1 MALKLLSKPTVK
13 TDADIST
20 NPFTPS
26 ESSFICIAQNNL
38 INLLMKTTDKKKD
51 IEDITS
57 HQLKKATGAGC
68 SILFRSLKA
77 VDLRL
82 FLFIVSK
89 LCSLINIKNRAK
101 EISLSVKEYQEL
113 TNQKDYCR
121 TKEQMKE
128 SLARLNSVTLNQ
140 DDFSC
145 KLFESVRTERSS
157 FIIAYN
163 KHFFS
168 MISDEKQ
175 AFLTY
180 IPADLFKLNLKKDS
194 LSFFLG
200 YKLFAYYRTR
210 LTKKKQSKNKI
221 SIASLLSVCPEL
233 PTTDKN
239 KAERI
244 ILPTSK
250 ALDRLENIKILDSWD
265 YDVGVEKK
273 EEEKADEETKAKI
286 SEAREKIERSYSLFK
301 NSCINFELD
310 KHINAKLLEFKAKAT
325 QKRKQHKAKATH
337 K

>member
-1 MALKLLSKPTVK
+1 MGVFS
-13 TDADIST
+13 I
-20 NPFTPS
+20 S

-38 INLLMKTTDKKKD
+38 INLLMKTTDKRKD

-57 HQLKKATGAGC
+57 HQLKKVTGAGC
-68 SILFRSLKA
+68 SILFRSLKTI
-77 VDLRL
+77 DLRL
-82 FLFIVSK
+82 FLFIVLK

-128 SLARLNSVTLNQ
+128 SLTRLKSVTLNLNQ
-140 DDFSC
+140 DSFSC
-145 KLFESVRTERSS
+145 HLFESVTAKRGS
-157 FIIAYN
+157 FIIAYDED
-163 KHFFS
+163 FFKL
-168 MISDEKQ
+168 ISDETQ

-221 SIASLLSVCPEL
+221 SIASLLSACPEL